1 MSRVMPARLW
11 RTLSRLRGR
20 SVSELRERGMQA
32 AHSWFE
38 RRMQKIIADP
48 HDRRGFQRRIAP
60 QFREVA
66 GRSDETL
73 LERFRAGQAGLFL
86 ASFADRA
93 ATARELRARW
103 PVAGSGLL
111 RDAERIREG
120 KFDLLGYRDLSY
132 GSPIDWHLDP
142 ISGRRAPLVHWS
154 KVPYL
159 DATIAGDHK
168 VVWELNR
175 HQHFITLGR
184 AYWATDD
191 EAFADTIARHLTSW
205 MDQNPP
211 KLGINWAS
219 SLEVAFRAI
228 SWVWA
233 LHFLRES
240 PALTPELYRRML
252 VFLDLHGRHIERY
265 LSTYFSPNT
274 HLTGEALGLYV
285 LGQCV
290 PTLAAAGR
298 FRRTGRR
305 VLVDQLSRQVRSDGV
320 YVEQSPY
327 YQRYTLDFYLLVLA
341 LAERCGDPLR
351 PDITARLSAAAE
363 HLMYL
368 MRPDRRWPL
377 IGDDDGGQM
386 LPLRGRAANDY
397 RPTLAL
403 AAATFER
410 GDLAACAGAAPEEL
424 LWILGKEGLAR
435 FDETMPEYPAPPSA
449 AFPEGGF
456 YVMRN
461 DWSAESD
468 YAVIDAGDHG
478 FLNAGH
484 AHADALGIELSLAG
498 VPLFVDPGTGSY
510 TADLAARDYYRGTP
524 VHNTVTVDGVSSS
537 EPGQTAF
544 SWTTMACVTVRKW
557 ISASGFDFFRGSHDG
572 FCRLPDPATHERS
585 VLFLKGRYWIV
596 RDRIDSDGPHDI
608 AVHFHCSPSVDVEQ
622 PASGEVRLRS
632 AGTPLEAKL
641 SVMARNGHFTLTHE
655 RVAPVYGQHVDTVG
669 ATYVCRSEG
678 SCDVLTVIAPEPA
691 SVSCPAAGVI
701 EILTTDARDLLL
713 AGSEPAGQGAAGIR
727 TDASWAWVRRCLVTG
742 TVMELVLID
751 VSHCTVDGE
760 SILSEGERIEYVEG
774 RRTED
779 GWDMRSETVSV
790 EGR

>member
-1 MSRVMPARLW
+1 MSRVTSVHLW
-11 RTLSRLRGR
+11 RALSRLRGR
-20 SVSELRERGMQA
+20 SVNELRERGMQA
-32 AHSWFE
+32 AHSWLE
-38 RRMQKIIADP
+38 RRVQKIDLDDQTAF
-48 HDRRGFQRRIAP
+48 RSRIAP
-60 QFREVA
+60 EFRDVA
-66 GRSDETL
+66 DRGGEAML
-73 LERFRAGQAGLFL
+73 ARFRAGQSGRFL
-86 ASFADRA
+86 AAFADRA
-93 ATARELRARW
+93 ATASELRARW
-103 PVAGSGLL
+103 PAMNSGLL
-111 RDAERIREG
+111 RDAEKVREG

-154 KVPYL
+154 QVPYL

-184 AYWATDD
+184 AYWATND
-191 EAFADTIARHLTSW
+191 EAFADTIAHHVTSW

-211 KLGINWAS
+211 KVGINWAS

-233 LHFLRES
+233 MHFLRES

-252 VFLDLHGRHIERY
+252 VFLDLHGRHVERY

-290 PTLAAAGR
+290 PMLAAAGR

-305 VLVDQLSRQVRSDGV
+305 ILVDQLSRQVRSDGV

-327 YQRYTLDFYLLVLA
+327 YQRYTLDFYLLALA
-341 LAERCGDPLR
+341 LAERCGDSLR
-351 PDITARLSAAAE
+351 PEIAPRLSAAAE

-368 MRPDRRWPL
+368 MRPDRSWPL

-403 AAATFER
+403 AAATFGR
-410 GDLAACAGAAPEEL
+410 GDMAACGGSAPEEL

-435 FDETMPEYPAPPSA
+435 FDAIRAEYPTPPSA
-449 AFPEGGF
+449 AFHEGGF

-461 DWSAESD
+461 DWSAGSD

-484 AHADALGIELSLAG
+484 AHADALGIDMSLAG
-498 VPLFVDPGTGSY
+498 MPVFVDPGTGSY
-510 TADLAARDYYRGTP
+510 TADPAARDYYRGTA
-524 VHNTVTVDGVSSS
+524 VHNTVTVDGLSSS

-544 SWTTMACVTVRKW
+544 SWATMARVTVRKW
-557 ISASGFDFFRGSHDG
+557 ISASSFDFFRGSHDG
-572 FCRLPDPATHERS
+572 YSRLPDPATHERS
-585 VLFLKGRYWIV
+585 VLFLKGRYWIL
-596 RDRIDSDGPHDI
+596 RDRIESDGPHDI
-608 AVHFHCSPSVDVEQ
+608 AVHFHCSPSIDVEQ
-622 PASGEVRLRS
+622 VASGEVRLRS
-632 AGTPLEAKL
+632 AGTLEAQL
-641 SVMARNGHFTLTHE
+641 SVVARDGHFTLTNE
-655 RVAPVYGQHVDTVG
+655 RVAPVYGQHVGTLG

-678 SCDVLTVIAPEPA
+678 SSEILTVIAPEPA
-691 SVSCPAAGVI
+691 RVSCPATGMI
-701 EILTTDARDLLL
+701 EVVTTEARDHLL
-713 AGSEPAGQGAAGIR
+713 AGSDREGWSAAGIT
-727 TDASWAWVRRCLVTG
+727 TDAAWAWMRRCLGSNRVT
-742 TVMELVLID
+742 ELVLID
-751 VSHCTVDGE
+751 VSHFAVDGE
-760 SILSEGERIEYVEG
+760 SILSGGQRLEYVEG
-774 RRTED
+774 RRTDD
-779 GWDMRSETVSV
+779 GWDLRSETIPV